1 MDAPSNNKPRS
12 TVLRRIRYAHGDE
25 QRERCFAIVDGE
37 PEPTPCVGVV
47 GLGDVVAGA
56 TKAVGVKPCGGCK
69 KRQAALNR
77 ATPSW
82 LKRALAWLRS
92 VSLP

>member
-1 MDAPSNNKPRS
+1 MDTTRMD
-12 TVLRRIRYAHGDE
+12 LRHPARLIWSAEGKRFEA
-25 QRERCFAIVDGE
+25 CFDLRPDGE
-37 PEPTPCVGVV
+37 ARRVDCEPLPGV
-47 GLGDVVAGA
+47 GDVVAGA

-69 KRQAALNR
+69 RRQAALNR

>member
-1 MDAPSNNKPRS
+1 MDPAGNGERRS
-12 TVLRRIRYAHGDE
+12 TVLRRIRYMHGTE

-37 PEPTPCVGVV
+37 PEPTPCVEAV
-47 GLGDVVAGA
+47 GLGDIVAGA
-56 TKAVGVKPCGGCK
+56 TKAVGVNPCGGCK